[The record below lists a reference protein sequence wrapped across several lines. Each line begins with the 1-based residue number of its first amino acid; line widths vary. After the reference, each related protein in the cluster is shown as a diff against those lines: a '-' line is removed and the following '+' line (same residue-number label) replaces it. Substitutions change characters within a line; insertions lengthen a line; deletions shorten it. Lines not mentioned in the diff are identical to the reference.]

1 MKIKNTFIKSLR
13 EGLELTQQELAVAAG
28 VSQEAISQIE
38 AGRRNPSSKVLYE
51 IAKALKCKMDEL
63 VEGDS

>member
-13 EGLELTQQELAVAAG
+13 EGLELTQQELAAAAG

-63 VEGDS
+63 VE

>member
-13 EGLELTQQELAVAAG
+13 EGLELTQQELAAAAG
-28 VSQEAISQIE
+28 VSQEAISQMK

-63 VEGDS
+63 VE

>member
-1 MKIKNTFIKSLR
+1 MNEQEFAQRLR
-13 EGLELTQQELAVAAG
+13 QYRKDKGLTQQELAVAAG

-63 VEGDS
+63 VE